1 MTLSSLKYT
10 VFIVVL
16 FVSFV
21 SLNASNT
28 LKNRS
33 TVSPPPSAL

>member
-1 MTLSSLKYT
+1 
-10 VFIVVL
+10 L